1 MDGNFLFQSFSGHT
15 TEIIQLLPVPNYL
28 GAAASANGGLNVSIS
43 SSYFLSAATSDRLI
57 HAW

>member
-1 MDGNFLFQSFSGHT
+1 MGGNFLFQTFSGHA

-28 GAAASANGGLNVSIS
+28 GAAASANGGSNVSIF